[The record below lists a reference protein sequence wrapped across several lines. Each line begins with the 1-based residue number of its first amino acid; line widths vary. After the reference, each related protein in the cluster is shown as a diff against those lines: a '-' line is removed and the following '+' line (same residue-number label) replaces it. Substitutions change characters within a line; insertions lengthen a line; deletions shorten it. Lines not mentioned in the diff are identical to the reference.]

1 MMAKELTIFK
11 FALHVLKYDRSTL
24 SYTLRTTTGTIVRT
38 TEEKRIVPD
47 IRCGGLCPVC
57 SCRPDRVMAVPCVF
71 ED

>member
-24 SYTLRTTTGTIVRT
+24 SYTLRTTTIVRM
-38 TEEKRIVPD
+38 TEEKRVVPD
-47 IRCGGLCPVC
+47 IRCGGLRPVC